1 MSDIAINLN
10 FAQNSSFV
18 RSLRMIIYVCMYK
31 ITELLTL
38 GKVVVI
44 NISVLSLLE
53 APGAKTLPRMFPFC
67 AICASL
73 GRL

>member
-18 RSLRMIIYVCMYK
+18 RSLRMIICVCMYK

-53 APGAKTLPRMFPFC
+53 APGAKTLPRMLLFC

-73 GRL
+73 GHL